1 MHIKDDQMIVLWW
14 CRNVVGFG
22 CTSETRLHKS
32 IFPHLQCLIHL
43 VVFIHIINVL
53 FVSMFVEYVLIFFLQ
68 LHLHNSLMS
77 WMHVSGNNRC
87 FECCIPPPP
96 YRMQEGCE
104 ESFHKHL
111 NILRVFYYEVKWAKA
126 RDGTKHFNPL
136 LDHWELN
143 LQQWMLKMAMK
154 RSHKATMLPPFD
166 VSPLTQLWMTMNGR
180 CLLK

>member
-1 MHIKDDQMIVLWW
+1 
-14 CRNVVGFG
+14 
-22 CTSETRLHKS
+22 
-32 IFPHLQCLIHL
+32 
-43 VVFIHIINVL
+43 
-53 FVSMFVEYVLIFFLQ
+53 MFDPP
-68 LHLHNSLMS
+68 
-77 WMHVSGNNRC
+77 RC
-87 FECCIPPPP
+87 FHTHYQCFICKHVCWVCSDFLLAIAPTQLIDELDACFRQQSVFWVLYPPPP

-154 RSHKATMLPPFD
+154 RSHKATLLPPFD